1 MAKRNSA
8 IFIVQLIFFMKS
20 MKTIFIFLLMMF
32 CKNIFSQSIRVLQSG
47 TKTSIRG
54 LSVVTDKII
63 WASGS
68 NGTVAKSTDGG
79 NTWQWLIVKDYEK
92 RDFRDIEA
100 FDSNTAIIMA
110 VAEPAVI
117 LKTKDGGKSWYKVFE
132 DSTKGMFLDAMCFA
146 DEETGMVIGD
156 PINNKPFISMTLDNG
171 ETWIDP
177 VRGDTSKLPTL
188 FSNEAFF
195 ASSGTNIFIKRNNEN
210 KLIGGFAS
218 GGMISRFFTEKEN
231 FTIPMIQGKESTGAN
246 SVAINNNNETIIV
259 GGDFANDKDTT
270 GNCALSNDFGKTF
283 FKPQTAPHGYRSCV
297 IYIDENK
304 LITCGT
310 SGIDISNDGGIN
322 WKLISTES
330 FHVVQKAKKGN
341 AVFLAGGNGR
351 IAKLIL

>member
-1 MAKRNSA
+1 
-8 IFIVQLIFFMKS
+8 MKS
-20 MKTIFIFLLMMF
+20 IKTIFIFLLMLF
-32 CKNIFSQSIRVLQSG
+32 CRNSFSQSIEVLQSG

-68 NGTVAKSTDGG
+68 NGAVAKSTDGG
-79 NTWQWLIVKDYEK
+79 NTWQWLIVKDFEK

-132 DSTKGMFLDAMCFA
+132 DSTKGMFLDAMSFA

-156 PINNKPFISMTLDNG
+156 PIKNKPFIAMTVDQG
-171 ETWIDP
+171 ETWMDP

-188 FSNEAFF
+188 FSGEAFF
-195 ASSGTNIFIKRNNEN
+195 ASSGTNIFIKRDTDY

-218 GGMISRFFTEKEN
+218 GGMKSRFFTEKEN
-231 FTIPMIQGKESTGAN
+231 FFIPMIQGKESTGAN
-246 SVAINNNNETIIV
+246 SVAINNNNEMTIV

-270 GNCALSNDFGKTF
+270 GNCVLSNDFGKTF
-283 FKPQTAPHGYRSCV
+283 IKPQTVPHGYRSCV
-297 IYIDENK
+297 IYINEK
-304 LITCGT
+304 QLISCGT
-310 SGIDISNDGGIN
+310 SGIDISDDGGMN
-322 WKLISTES
+322 WKLISAES
-330 FHVVQKAKKGN
+330 FHVLQKAKKGN
-341 AVFLAGGNGR
+341 AVFLAGSNGR